1 MYTFKD
7 LIAIVKRLRAKDGC
21 PWDRVQT
28 HESLRGCMLEE
39 AYEAVDA
46 IDRSD
51 VENLKE
57 ELGDVLMQVVM
68 HAEIASEEGQFTLEE
83 VIDGISEK
91 LVRRHPHVFGMTEE
105 NSQDGVQ
112 KTWEEIKQIE
122 KNEETAWDGLKRIPL
137 VLPACLRAQKI
148 QKKMEKAGYHLAS
161 VETMNTKIHDINLS
175 TETLSEEIIGEV
187 LFYIVLAARK
197 AGIDAE
203 QALAE
208 YNKEFV
214 NKIIGQN

>member
-7 LIAIVKRLRAKDGC
+7 LKVIVKRLRAKDGC

-28 HESLRGCMLEE
+28 HESLRRCMLEE
-39 AYEAVDA
+39 AYEAVEA
-46 IDRSD
+46 IDRGD
-51 VENLKE
+51 IDNLKE

-68 HAEIASEEGQFTLEE
+68 HAEIASEEEWFTLEE

-112 KTWEEIKQIE
+112 KTWEEIKQLE
-122 KNEETAWDGLKRIPL
+122 KNETNAWEGLRRIPL
-137 VLPACLRAQKI
+137 TLPACMRAQKI
-148 QKKMEKAGYHLAS
+148 QKKAEKAGYPFESIEQINH
-161 VETMNTKIHDINLS
+161 KIQGINLS
-175 TETLSEEIIGEV
+175 TEALSEEMVGEA
-187 LFYIVLAARK
+187 LFCLVMAAQK

-214 NKIIGQN
+214 NKIVG